1 MTMTNPNNAAPV
13 ASSERIQ
20 SLDLLRGFAVLGILL
35 MNIQDFSMISAAYFN
50 PTAYGDLN
58 GVNWYVWLFKHLFAD
73 MKFMTLFTILFGA
86 GIILFSD
93 RVASKN
99 RRLGGFHY
107 RRTLWLIVFGLA
119 HAYLIWRGD
128 ILFGYGVC
136 ALFVFLFRK
145 RTPKTLFIVGM
156 TILLIGT
163 AIYLFFGWSVPYWPA
178 EQLATMEN
186 NLWQPNA
193 EKVAAEIAAYKGGFI
208 QQMTMRIPNALAI
221 QTSAFFSF
229 LMWRI
234 SGLMFIG
241 MALYK
246 WGVLSAQRSN
256 AFYSRLLII
265 GFGAGLATIAFGVH
279 ENMVNNWQLA
289 YSFFYGVLYN
299 YWGSL
304 FVAGAYIGA
313 IMLLAKKVGHSP
325 MLKPLDATG
334 RMAFTNYIM
343 QSLIA
348 TFIFYGHGFGYFGA
362 VERWGQLLIVIGIW
376 LFQIVFSVIWLKR
389 FRYGPLEWLW
399 RSLTYWKIQ
408 PMKSN

>member
-1 MTMTNPNNAAPV
+1 M
-13 ASSERIQ
+13 
-20 SLDLLRGFAVLGILL
+20 
-35 MNIQDFSMISAAYFN
+35 
-50 PTAYGDLN
+50 
-58 GVNWYVWLFKHLFAD
+58 
-73 MKFMTLFTILFGA
+73 
-86 GIILFSD
+86 
-93 RVASKN
+93 
-99 RRLGGFHY
+99 
-107 RRTLWLIVFGLA
+107 
-119 HAYLIWRGD
+119 
-128 ILFGYGVC
+128 
-136 ALFVFLFRK
+136 
-145 RTPKTLFIVGM
+145 
-156 TILLIGT
+156 
-163 AIYLFFGWSVPYWPA
+163 GW
-178 EQLATMEN
+178 N
-186 NLWQPNA
+186 
-193 EKVAAEIAAYKGGFI
+193 
-208 QQMTMRIPNALAI
+208 
-221 QTSAFFSF
+221 
-229 LMWRI
+229 I

-246 WGVLSAQRSN
+246 WGVLSAQRSI

-325 MLKPLDATG
+325 MLKPLVATG

-348 TFIFYGHGFGYFGA
+348 TFIFYGHDFGYFGA